1 MVQEWR
7 LEAMNAR
14 GRGWLNKI
22 VVSIFLVFVLE
33 GSGYAMDV
41 TLAWDAGNGT
51 DLAGYLVYYGTVS
64 GAYTPSSG
72 DYATRYSVD
81 GGQNWISV
89 TGAPPITV
97 GPDVTEIRL
106 TGLNDSKDYFFALKA
121 FNSTGLKS
129 PYSTEISVISP
140 SNIAAPYNRGW
151 KITNGAFAGFTV
163 LYNSDTDP
171 GITPTLGSPGDI
183 PAFDLPGLNAV
194 GTRLNLQPDG
204 SVFSTPVAIFFPCP
218 GYNYISD
225 FSIGL
230 YEAGEWK
237 LAWDG
242 GTQELTATGAD
253 WIDGLPQ
260 YIPGKNPPAIRIAV
274 KHFSGVQAGAPP
286 SGAPTGGA
294 ITGASGGGG
303 GGGCF
308 ISTARGNGE

>member
-1 MVQEWR
+1 MIACET
-7 LEAMNAR
+7 
-14 GRGWLNKI
+14 GWLNKI
-22 VVSIFLVFVLE
+22 LMSIFLVLTLE
-33 GSGYAMDV
+33 SSGYAIDV
-41 TLAWDAGNGT
+41 TLKWDANNST

-64 GAYTPSSG
+64 GAYTPSSS
-72 DYATRYSVD
+72 DYATQYSID
-81 GGQNWISV
+81 GGRNWINV

-97 GPDVTEIRL
+97 DPSVTEISL
-106 TGLNDSKDYFFALKA
+106 TGLNDGKDYFFALKA
-121 FNSTGLKS
+121 FNSAGLKS

-151 KITNGAFAGFTV
+151 KITNGALAGFTV

-171 GITPTLGSPGDI
+171 GITPTLGSPSDI

-204 SVFSTPVAIFFPCP
+204 SVFYTPVAIFFPCP
-218 GYNYISD
+218 GYKAISD

-230 YEAGEWK
+230 FEAGEWK

-242 GTQELTATGAD
+242 ETQEFTAAGRD

-260 YIPGKNPPAIRIAV
+260 YLPGKNPPVIKIAV
-274 KHFSGVQAGAPP
+274 NHFSGMQAGAPP
-286 SGAPTGGA
+286 GGAPLGTTSAAG
-294 ITGASGGGG
+294 SGGG

>member
-1 MVQEWR
+1 
-7 LEAMNAR
+7 MNAR
-14 GRGWLNKI
+14 RAGWLSKI
-22 VVSIFLVFVLE
+22 LMSIVLVLALQ

-41 TLAWDAGNGT
+41 TLAWDADNDT

-64 GAYTPSSG
+64 GAYTPSSS
-72 DYATRYSVD
+72 DYATHYSVD
-81 GGQNWISV
+81 GGQSWTDV
-89 TGAPPITV
+89 TGPPPITV

-106 TGLNDSKDYFFALKA
+106 TGLNDGKNYFFALKA
-121 FNSTGLKS
+121 FNSAGLKS

-151 KITNGAFAGFTV
+151 KITSGALAGFTF

-171 GITPTLGSPGDI
+171 GITPTLGSPQDI

-194 GTRLNLQPDG
+194 GIPLNLQPDG
-204 SVFSTPVAIFFPCP
+204 SVFYTPVAISFPCP

-230 YEAGEWK
+230 FEAGEWK

-242 GTQELTATGAD
+242 ETQELTAAGTD

-260 YIPGKNPPAIRIAV
+260 YLPGKNPPTIKIAV
-274 KHFSGVQAGAPP
+274 KHFSGVQAGAPRGTTSKAGSEA
-286 SGAPTGGA
+286 SG
-294 ITGASGGGG
+294 GGGG